1 MSNTHDPF
9 KNLNKK
15 YAEMQKLYNDNCD
28 EAWEQIRHPGEHR
41 QSERAQDE
49 SVPKRE
55 KRKSGA
61 GKRTALIVLAVV
73 LALAAAAFFWLR
85 GLFIR
90 PDLPNRDAERQ
101 NGSESGELIDYG
113 DGVQPVVGGV
123 RKSEDYYTVL
133 VLGRDTGGGG
143 NTDTMLIASYDVTNQ
158 KATVMSIP
166 RDTMVNVNWD
176 VKKINSVYNM
186 HGQGDKGIAA
196 LYKEVSQ
203 LVGFEPDYQVIV
215 EWEAVG
221 KLVDAIGGVNF
232 DVPYEMSY
240 HDPYQDLVIEQSKG
254 YRLLD
259 GDDAMQVIR
268 WRKNDGGNGIGD
280 SGRMEIQQDFL
291 KAVIKQ
297 MMQPKNVLNIGK
309 ISKVFQENVETDL
322 SLQNILW
329 FGQQAFS
336 GGLSVEDVT
345 FLTMPWEGVAA
356 YSRTYS
362 RQLGYDFYLDYVVPV
377 PDELLDIVNNRLS
390 PFQKTFTLRD
400 LDIMSVRSDGS
411 ITSSTGHVEDSKAA
425 APPTLI
431 GKKNEEETPPVDE
444 NGNSV
449 VVDENGNP
457 VAVDENGNPIVV
469 DENGNPVTVDESGN
483 PVVDPEGTAPDDP
496 GGEEPTQ
503 SDTPEVPEE
512 DENEGTP
519 DVPEEPAA
527 PPADGEADS
536 SGEELPD

>member
-1 MSNTHDPF
+1 MSSTHDPF
-9 KNLNKK
+9 ENLNNK
-15 YAEMQKLYNDNCD
+15 YTKWQQVYNDNCD
-28 EAWEQIRHPGEHR
+28 EAWEQIKHPVKRRQNKRTQNESTRPLHR
-41 QSERAQDE
+41 R
-49 SVPKRE
+49 K

-61 GKRTALIVLAVV
+61 GKRTGFVAFAVVLVLAV
-73 LALAAAAFFWLR
+73 AAIFCVR
-85 GLFIR
+85 GLFVR
-90 PDLPNRDAERQ
+90 PDLPNRDGEHG
-101 NGSESGELIDYG
+101 NSGNEEFIDYG
-113 DGVQPVVGGV
+113 DGIQPVVGGA

-143 NTDTMLIASYDVTNQ
+143 NTDTMLLASYDVTNQ

-186 HGQGDKGIAA
+186 YGQGDKGIAA

-221 KLVDAIGGVNF
+221 KLVDAIGGVYF
-232 DVPYEMSY
+232 DVPYEMNY
-240 HDPYQDLVIEQSKG
+240 HDRYQDLVIEQSKG

-259 GDDAMQVIR
+259 GDDAMQVVR

-280 SGRMEIQQDFL
+280 SGRMQIQQDFL

-322 SLQNILW
+322 SFQNILW

-345 FLTMPWEGVAA
+345 FLTMPWDGVAA
-356 YSRTYS
+356 YSRS
-362 RQLGYDFYLDYVVPV
+362 LSKQLGYDFYLDYVVPI
-377 PDELLDIVNNRLS
+377 PGKLLTIVNNQLS

-400 LDIMSVRSDGS
+400 LDIMSVNSDGS
-411 ITSSTGHVEDSKAA
+411 LSSSTGHVEDSKAA
-425 APPTLI
+425 VPPTLM
-431 GKKNEEETPPVDE
+431 GKKNEGEEP
-444 NGNSV
+444 S
-449 VVDENGNP
+449 
-457 VAVDENGNPIVV
+457 VDENGNPIV
-469 DENGNPVTVDESGN
+469 DENGDP
-483 PVVDPEGTAPDDP
+483 PMDPEGTITDDP
-496 GGEEPTQ
+496 NGEEPTQ
-503 SDTPEVPEE
+503 GDTPEVPETG
-512 DENEGTP
+512 ENTEQP
-519 DVPEEPAA
+519 VVPEEPAA
-527 PPADGEADS
+527 PPADEPTGG
-536 SGEELPD
+536 GEEIPDWLKEF